1 VGAEMGGARM
11 VPRGEGKMPVSLV
24 VGLLAFA
31 AGFLGTAVLIA
42 VRMMISV

>member
-1 VGAEMGGARM
+1 MG
-11 VPRGEGKMPVSLV
+11 EKKMPVALL

-42 VRMMISV
+42 ARIMQSV